1 MTIKQGVVLYLCGMS
16 VFAGLLY
23 LLTEKQVM
31 TALFFAVLA
40 LAFAV
45 LFDGLREYGK

>member
-1 MTIKQGVVLYLCGMS
+1 MTYLHFITGTAAA
-16 VFAGLLY
+16 VFFLLGIFQY
-23 LLTEKQVM
+23 GNNQIM
-31 TALFFAVLA
+31 PAIFWSICA